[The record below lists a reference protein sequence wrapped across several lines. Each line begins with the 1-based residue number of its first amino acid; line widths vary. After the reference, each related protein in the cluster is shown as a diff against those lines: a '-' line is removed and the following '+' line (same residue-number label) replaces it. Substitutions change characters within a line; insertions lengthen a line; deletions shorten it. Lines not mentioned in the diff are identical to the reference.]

1 MIATHDIMNRGME
14 CLTESLGVIEA
25 ECFIS
30 AVIREKFDY
39 TVWQRQYF
47 DAMPPGKFNDDA
59 VRYAKTHPYNGKAE
73 RL

>member
-1 MIATHDIMNRGME
+1 MIATNDIMTRGME
-14 CLTESLGVIEA
+14 CLTKSLGVIEA
-25 ECFIS
+25 EHFIS

-47 DAMPPGKFNDDA
+47 DAMAPGEFHANA
-59 VRYAKTHPYNGKAE
+59 VKYAQSHPYTGTAE